1 MADALAPTMSLRDFE
16 KDLAVTKDDSSW
28 ITAQA
33 KRKGTS
39 G

>member
-1 MADALAPTMSLRDFE
+1 MADALASTMSLRDFE
-16 KDLAVTKDDSSW
+16 KDLAVPKNYSSW
-28 ITAQA
+28 IKAQA

>member
-1 MADALAPTMSLRDFE
+1 MADALSPTMSLPDFE
-16 KDLAVTKDDSSW
+16 KDLAVTKAYSW
-28 ITAQA
+28 IKAQA